1 MAETIR
7 LNKVLRELNISID
20 RAVDFLET
28 KGIEVEK
35 RPTTK
40 ISSEVYQVLSD
51 EFETDANKK
60 VASKEVSEA
69 KLKEKEALRVEREKE
84 IEAKL
89 QKEEAAKVEVVKAKS
104 TLEGPKQ
111 VGKIDLDT
119 KKQKVEPS
127 ADATPPQEK
136 ENTEEVKEPTEKEVS
151 VTDSNSDESKVV
163 EEVNASKGEFGIS
176 YQLRRP
182 VSELINERL
191 PATIELV
198 VISALIALISGTL
211 LGVYTGINRKSFVSD
226 IILAV
231 SLLGVSLPTFVIG
244 ILFIYLFAVILGI
257 LPSFGRGEVV
267 DLGFWTTGFLSI
279 SGWKAIIL
287 PSVTLSL
294 FQMTYIIRLVRA
306 EMMEILQTDYIKFAR
321 ARGISENSIKYKHA
335 LKNGLIP
342 VITIAGINIGTLI
355 AFSII
360 TETVFQWPGMGFLFI
375 QAVQFVDIPIM
386 SAYLVF
392 IAFVFVMINFIVDIL
407 YYFIDP
413 RIRVKGDV
421 SSG

>member
-1 MAETIR
+1 MKVQVSFLFERFQEYLAEI
-7 LNKVLRELNISID
+7 LLNIFSSKSFCDVRLIGEDEIPVMAHRVILAAFSSVFNDVMQNNTVQTLNIKIRGMDYCDIQTIVQFMYLGEASVAHSGVDKFLRAAKFLGVSQLSDQCKAAAAELSREFSIEC
-20 RAVDFLET
+20 VDSNEVDEEKIMEEAPDYLRSTNADLDNQDTRDSDLEAMEGENLDEYGIRIEEDNL
-28 KGIEVEK
+28 KIEVNDD
-35 RPTTK
+35 RM
-40 ISSEVYQVLSD
+40 VD
-51 EFETDANKK
+51 EE
-60 VASKEVSEA
+60 
-69 KLKEKEALRVEREKE
+69 
-84 IEAKL
+84 
-89 QKEEAAKVEVVKAKS
+89 
-104 TLEGPKQ
+104 
-111 VGKIDLDT
+111 
-119 KKQKVEPS
+119 
-127 ADATPPQEK
+127 
-136 ENTEEVKEPTEKEVS
+136 
-151 VTDSNSDESKVV
+151 
-163 EEVNASKGEFGIS
+163 
-176 YQLRRP
+176 
-182 VSELINERL
+182 
-191 PATIELV
+191 
-198 VISALIALISGTL
+198 
-211 LGVYTGINRKSFVSD
+211 SFVSNV
-226 IILAV
+226 ILAV

-267 DLGFWTTGFLSI
+267 DLGFWTTGFLTI
-279 SGWKAIIL
+279 SGLKAIIL

-306 EMMEILQTDYIKFAR
+306 EMMEILETDYIKFAR
-321 ARGISENSIKYKHA
+321 ARGINENSIKYKHA

>member
-1 MAETIR
+1 MLIVGFVSFSLFNFVGDPINNMVGEET
-7 LNKVLRELNISID
+7 
-20 RAVDFLET
+20 
-28 KGIEVEK
+28 
-35 RPTTK
+35 
-40 ISSEVYQVLSD
+40 SEQ
-51 EFETDANKK
+51 ER
-60 VASKEVSEA
+60 SEMR
-69 KLKEKEALRVEREKE
+69 EALGLNDPIHVQFTRF
-84 IEAKL
+84 IFN
-89 QKEEAAKVEVVKAKS
+89 AA
-104 TLEGPKQ
+104 
-111 VGKIDLDT
+111 
-119 KKQKVEPS
+119 
-127 ADATPPQEK
+127 
-136 ENTEEVKEPTEKEVS
+136 
-151 VTDSNSDESKVV
+151 
-163 EEVNASKGEFGIS
+163 KGEFGIS

-182 VSELINERL
+182 VSELIAERL

-198 VISALIALISGTL
+198 IVSAFIALLFGTL
-211 LGVYTGINRKSFVSD
+211 LGVYTGINRKGFISD
-226 IILAV
+226 SILAV

-244 ILFIYLFAVILGI
+244 ILFIYLFSVILGV

-267 DLGFWTTGFLSI
+267 KLGYWTTGFLTI
-279 SGWKAIIL
+279 SGLKAIIL

-306 EMMEILQTDYIKFAR
+306 EMMEILQTDYIKFAK
-321 ARGISENSIKYKHA
+321 ARGIKQRSIYYNHA

-375 QAVQFVDIPIM
+375 QAVKFVDIPIM

-413 RIRVKGDV
+413 RIRNKEEA